1 MPWASSAL
9 MTPMWAK
16 PRAAPPPRARA
27 ILIFLGGAWTTGAG
41 GGTTTGAV
49 ARQPARAMAARAS
62 RVRRRV
68 GMGFANIGGPK
79 IVTRLARGDWHLL
92 PVTVIGL
99 GRIKTGD
106 RQRVPVPLSPP
117 EADRKTAPLP
127 RPRIDAETGPMPQQH
142 VLDNRQPQPRALG
155 LARTALVDAIEALGQ
170 PRNVQLVDAYAAV
183 ADGKLRPVRPILP
196 DQLHGAAGRCVA
208 HGVRSQVGKGAA
220 QLLDAADDVG
230 AVDLG
235 GDGVLAVGERPGFFQ
250 HVFDHGLDVD
260 GLGAH
265 GVVDRLD

>member
-41 GGTTTGAV
+41 GGTTTGDV

-106 RQRVPVPLSPP
+106 RQRVPAPYRCYRRKLTVKQLPSPGL
-117 EADRKTAPLP
+117 ESILR
-127 RPRIDAETGPMPQQH
+127 
-142 VLDNRQPQPRALG
+142 
-155 LARTALVDAIEALGQ
+155 LARCRSNTCLTIAS
-170 PRNVQLVDAYAAV
+170 PS
-183 ADGKLRPVRPILP
+183 PVPWVSRE
-196 DQLHGAAGRCVA
+196 R
-208 HGVRSQVGKGAA
+208 
-220 QLLDAADDVG
+220 LLST
-230 AVDLG
+230 
-235 GDGVLAVGERPGFFQ
+235 R
-250 HVFDHGLDVD
+250 
-260 GLGAH
+260 
-265 GVVDRLD
+265 